1 MCKTY
6 WYECIVTEKKKAVP
20 SNPGADI
27 YVGDMLKDN
36 MYSNSPHTAD
46 SVIEVIHNYVLCYD
60 NTIFIKACVFAL
72 VV

>member
-6 WYECIVTEKKKAVP
+6 WYECIVTEKKAGH

-27 YVGDMLKDN
+27 YMQDMLKDN

-46 SVIEVIHNYVLCYD
+46 RERGHS
-60 NTIFIKACVFAL
+60 
-72 VV
+72 